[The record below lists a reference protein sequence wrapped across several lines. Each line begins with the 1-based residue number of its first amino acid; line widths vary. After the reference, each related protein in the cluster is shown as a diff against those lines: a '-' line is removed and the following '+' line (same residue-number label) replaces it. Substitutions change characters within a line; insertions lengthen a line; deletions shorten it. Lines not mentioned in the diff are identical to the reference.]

1 MECFAQYLFDKFAC
15 SLKKVF
21 GIKHTV
27 LFNLKYLFQMKL
39 NLIWYISD
47 LPLYFKCQDISNVQ
61 KAKVQTRDAILRN
74 LQKYSISDVFV
85 HFQFS
90 IFKENV

>member
-1 MECFAQYLFDKFAC
+1 
-15 SLKKVF
+15 
-21 GIKHTV
+21 
-27 LFNLKYLFQMKL
+27 MKL